1 MRKSILI
8 VEDNPFIAL
17 DLQDIFEE
25 AGFVVVGPAATVKS
39 AMGLVNNSPIDFAM
53 LDFNLGHETSL
64 PLAKALEERDV
75 PYAFLSGQIDKVV
88 TQGFSEPRTVIAK
101 PFDTQHLLRHV
112 NLLLN

>member
-1 MRKSILI
+1 MRKRILI

-25 AGFVVVGPAATVKS
+25 AGFTVIGPAATVHS
-39 AMGLVNNSPIDFAM
+39 AMGLVKKTSIDVAM

-64 PLAKALEERDV
+64 PLAKALEDLDI

-88 TQGFSEPRTVIAK
+88 TQAFSRPRTVIAK
-101 PFDTQHLLRHV
+101 PFDTQYLLSHV
-112 NLLLN
+112 NPLLH